1 MTEYLV
7 NLGVRAKYLHS
18 ELDTLERVEV
28 ISLLRKSEIDVIV
41 GINLLREGLD
51 IPEVSLVAILDADK
65 VGFLRSTTSL
75 IQTIGRAARN
85 SNGLVIMYYD
95 KISLAMRE
103 AIEETNRRRQIQI
116 DYNEKNNITP
126 KTIVK
131 KIQNILEKELNN
143 KNKNVGYDFEK
154 LISDERLSKKKLID
168 KLKFD
173 LEEAVNDERF
183 EDAIVLRDKIK
194 ELSSKI
200 SIARNKKREV

>member
-1 MTEYLV
+1 M
-7 NLGVRAKYLHS
+7 K
-18 ELDTLERVEV
+18 
-28 ISLLRKSEIDVIV
+28 
-41 GINLLREGLD
+41 
-51 IPEVSLVAILDADK
+51 
-65 VGFLRSTTSL
+65 
-75 IQTIGRAARN
+75 
-85 SNGLVIMYYD
+85 
-95 KISLAMRE
+95 
-103 AIEETNRRRQIQI
+103 
-116 DYNEKNNITP
+116 KNNITP

-154 LISDERLSKKKLID
+154 IISGERLSKKKLID